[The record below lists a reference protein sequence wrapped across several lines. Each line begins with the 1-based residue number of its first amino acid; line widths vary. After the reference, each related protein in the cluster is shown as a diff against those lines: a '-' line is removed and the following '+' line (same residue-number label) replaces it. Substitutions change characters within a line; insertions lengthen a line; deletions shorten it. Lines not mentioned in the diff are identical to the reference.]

1 MSRRV
6 RWIGLCAVL
15 GGVVLWWQGQGEEL
29 RTESPPPV
37 VSAPE
42 VIATPDLA
50 GAVVDRAGGRGVAGV
65 EVQLTCSGEVQ
76 SAVTEDDGA
85 FVFETVSEG
94 VCALDVQSQAYLRG
108 GPSGGAPVEVT
119 FEGEPLEEVELRV
132 SRSAQVTGQVLGPS
146 GPLSD
151 VTLTL
156 LYLEAPGESEVFSV
170 TIPTRTN
177 DKGHFDLKRLLPG
190 RMQVLAEHDEHGF
203 TETESFYL
211 QPGGTLHDLTIHLVA
226 GGTVLGRVSD
236 ASGRALEGAVV
247 RIVTGGTARPRTTES
262 ESDGAFLFEGVPP
275 GRIKVTA
282 RLAGWELA
290 APIQVQVETDADVE
304 VTLKMREVDGI
315 LGLVLTPEGEP
326 AAYAAISLRGA
337 DGRWRRRPVT
347 RSDRQGRFV
356 LPSVREL
363 PIALRAS
370 HTDHGP
376 STLLEVTRFDD
387 EPTLQLTAGGR
398 LVGRVVDSAGRP
410 VRVFTVIAKPEGSK
424 RGGKRRQIRS
434 GEGKFELRS
443 MAPGPYTVRVVPPG
457 LLPAEVAGV
466 EVVANEVADAGTI
479 RCDGGGA
486 AVGRLVDDATGEP
499 VQGVVRVT
507 FKGYGRGAEGAY
519 TRTDADGNFRIEGLR
534 AQRLTLR
541 ASAKGYR
548 TRMVS
553 GIDPVEGDELELGE
567 IRLSASEPGR
577 RQLEY
582 SGIGAQLRK
591 TSRGIE
597 FLRVF
602 EDTPTADLGI
612 AKGTVIL
619 GINGQDAEELDLRR
633 AVELIRG
640 ETGTEIEL
648 LIVPPGSDHPESV
661 VIERRDVVAG

>member
-1 MSRRV
+1 
-6 RWIGLCAVL
+6 
-15 GGVVLWWQGQGEEL
+15 
-29 RTESPPPV
+29 
-37 VSAPE
+37 
-42 VIATPDLA
+42 
-50 GAVVDRAGGRGVAGV
+50 
-65 EVQLTCSGEVQ
+65 
-76 SAVTEDDGA
+76 
-85 FVFETVSEG
+85 
-94 VCALDVQSQAYLRG
+94 
-108 GPSGGAPVEVT
+108 
-119 FEGEPLEEVELRV
+119 
-132 SRSAQVTGQVLGPS
+132 
-146 GPLSD
+146 
-151 VTLTL
+151 
-156 LYLEAPGESEVFSV
+156 
-170 TIPTRTN
+170 
-177 DKGHFDLKRLLPG
+177 
-190 RMQVLAEHDEHGF
+190 
-203 TETESFYL
+203 
-211 QPGGTLHDLTIHLVA
+211 
-226 GGTVLGRVSD
+226 
-236 ASGRALEGAVV
+236 
-247 RIVTGGTARPRTTES
+247 
-262 ESDGAFLFEGVPP
+262 
-275 GRIKVTA
+275 
-282 RLAGWELA
+282 
-290 APIQVQVETDADVE
+290 
-304 VTLKMREVDGI
+304 
-315 LGLVLTPEGEP
+315 
-326 AAYAAISLRGA
+326 
-337 DGRWRRRPVT
+337 
-347 RSDRQGRFV
+347 
-356 LPSVREL
+356 
-363 PIALRAS
+363 
-370 HTDHGP
+370 
-376 STLLEVTRFDD
+376 
-387 EPTLQLTAGGR
+387 
-398 LVGRVVDSAGRP
+398 
-410 VRVFTVIAKPEGSK
+410 
-424 RGGKRRQIRS
+424 
-434 GEGKFELRS
+434 

-553 GIDPVEGDELELGE
+553 GIDPVEGDELDLGE

>member
-1 MSRRV
+1 MSRRSLLLA
-6 RWIGLCAVL
+6 LCLVL
-15 GGVVLWWQGQGEEL
+15 GAVGFWLLSGEEEAPQAP
-29 RTESPPPV
+29 TPPV
-37 VSAPE
+37 EAAVD
-42 VIATPDLA
+42 IAEPVDLS
-50 GAVVDRAGGRGVAGV
+50 GAVIDRAGGRGVANV
-65 EVQLTCSGEVQ
+65 EVAVSCADETLRT
-76 SAVTEDDGA
+76 VTEQDGS
-85 FVFETVSEG
+85 FEFDGLPEG
-94 VCALDVQSQAYLRG
+94 ACSVDVTGQNYLRG
-108 GPSGGAPVEVT
+108 GPTGGMPVEITFDGAPI
-119 FEGEPLEEVELRV
+119 EEVELRV
-132 SRSAQVTGQVLGPS
+132 SRAGQVTGKVLGPS

-170 TIPTRTN
+170 TVPTRTIA
-177 DKGHFDLKRLLPG
+177 DGRFDLKRLLPG
-190 RMQVLAEHDEHGF
+190 RIQVLAEHDEHGF

-236 ASGRALEGAVV
+236 ASGRALEGATV
-247 RIVTGGTARPRTTES
+247 RISTAGVARPRTTES
-262 ESDGAFLFEGVPP
+262 DAEGGFLFEGVPP
-275 GRIKVTA
+275 GRAKVTA

-290 APIQVQVETDADVE
+290 SGAQVQVETDADVE
-304 VTLKMREVDGI
+304 VSLKMREVDGI
-315 LGLVLTPEGEP
+315 LGTVLTPEGEP
-326 AAYAAISLRGA
+326 AAYAAISLGDA
-337 DGRWRRRPVT
+337 KGRWRRRPGA

-363 PIALRAS
+363 PIRLRAS

-376 STLLEVTRFDD
+376 SAVIEVTRFDD

-398 LVGRVVDSAGRP
+398 LVGRVVDGSGRP
-410 VRVFTVIAKPEGSK
+410 VRVFTVIAQPEGGK
-424 RGGKRRQIRS
+424 RGGKRRQVRS

-443 MAPGPYTVRVVPPG
+443 MAPVPYTVRVVPPG
-457 LLPAEVAGV
+457 LLPAEVTGV
-466 EVVANEVADAGTI
+466 EVMANEVADAGTI

-507 FKGYGRGAEGAY
+507 FKGYGRRAEGAY
-519 TRTDADGNFRIEGLR
+519 TRTDSEGNFRIEGLR

-548 TRMVS
+548 TRMIS
-553 GIDPVEGDELELGE
+553 GLDPIEGDELDLGE
-567 IRLSASEPGR
+567 VRLTASEPGR

-582 SGIGAQLRK
+582 SGIGAQLKK
-591 TSRGIE
+591 TPRGIE
-597 FLRVF
+597 FLRIF
-602 EDTPTADLGI
+602 EDTPSADLGI
-612 AKGTVIL
+612 AQGTVIL

-648 LIVPPGSDHPESV
+648 LVVPPGSDHPESI